1 MGALTA
7 DIAVVFM
14 TMELVTIHAR
24 EIWISEA
31 IAVSQNYLRLVHG
44 CSEIETLFE
53 IRHEMV
59 NVPRHEVLLGY
70 RFKVVYR

>member
-31 IAVSQNYLRLVHG
+31 IAVSQNYLHLVHRR
-44 CSEIETLFE
+44 SEIETLFE
-53 IRHEMV
+53 IRHKTV
-59 NVPRHEVLLGY
+59 NVSRHEVLLGY